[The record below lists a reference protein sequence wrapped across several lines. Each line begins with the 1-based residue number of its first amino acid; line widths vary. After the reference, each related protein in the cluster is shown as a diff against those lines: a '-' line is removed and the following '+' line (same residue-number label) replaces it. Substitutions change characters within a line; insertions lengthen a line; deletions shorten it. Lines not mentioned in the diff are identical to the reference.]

1 MPSSVT
7 PLAEDERAFLQQR
20 VALFGRATLGIVLF
34 AVAVVLLV
42 NVRRLSHVAPPLASW
57 ATLGTAASAGMWL
70 LCRKGRRSARL
81 CRAIE
86 AGGLLVYALGFLAM
100 GRYVF
105 IVALPR
111 LANALGLES
120 LPTMPQAL
128 IAGMG
133 HMGLVMVM
141 AFALT
146 YIFVLRAALVPSPPQ
161 YTALVTAAGGLPLGL
176 TCADSVPGASAEE
189 LFAAAAPA
197 MRPALGVVGTGMVW
211 WLFTMVVCM
220 VISQIIYGLRR
231 EVREAK
237 QLGQYAIDEQLGE
250 GGMGVVYRAHH
261 ALLRRPTAIKLLPPE
276 KAGESSI
283 ARFEREVR
291 LTARLTHPN
300 TVTVYDYGRTPEGVF
315 YYAMELLDGAT
326 LEAVVEVDG
335 PQPEERV
342 LKVLS
347 EVTAALTE
355 AHANE
360 LIHRDIKPANI
371 ILCTLGGQP
380 DVAKLLDFG
389 LVKHIDPDGDAE
401 LQLTREGA
409 ITGTPTYL
417 APENLIDPER
427 VDARAD
433 LYAVGAVG
441 YYLLTGS
448 PVFTGRT
455 VVEVCGH
462 HLHTEPEPPSKRLG
476 RPVDPALEQILLDC
490 LSKDPAARPP
500 SALAL
505 RERLIACAAYGSW
518 TDAEARGWW
527 DKLGTAVRA
536 RQEQARASAHGAT
549 VAVDLAEPRRGV

>member
-1 MPSSVT
+1 MVDPSFVCVDDLSWSN
-7 PLAEDERAFLQQR
+7 LSGSCLQRAYD
-20 VALFGRATLGIVLF
+20 
-34 AVAVVLLV
+34 
-42 NVRRLSHVAPPLASW
+42 RRTDCDH
-57 ATLGTAASAGMWL
+57 
-70 LCRKGRRSARL
+70 
-81 CRAIE
+81 
-86 AGGLLVYALGFLAM
+86 
-100 GRYVF
+100 
-105 IVALPR
+105 
-111 LANALGLES
+111 
-120 LPTMPQAL
+120 
-128 IAGMG
+128 
-133 HMGLVMVM
+133 
-141 AFALT
+141 
-146 YIFVLRAALVPSPPQ
+146 
-161 YTALVTAAGGLPLGL
+161 
-176 TCADSVPGASAEE
+176 
-189 LFAAAAPA
+189 
-197 MRPALGVVGTGMVW
+197 PALGVVGTGMVW

-261 ALLRRPTAIKLLPPE
+261 ALLRRPTAIKLLPPQ
-276 KAGESSI
+276 KAGDSSI

-300 TVTVYDYGRTPEGVF
+300 TVTIYDYGRTPEGVF

-335 PQPEERV
+335 PQPEGRV

-355 AHANE
+355 AHEIE

-389 LVKHIDPDGDAE
+389 LVKQIDPDGDAE
-401 LQLTREGA
+401 PQLTREGA

-417 APENLIDPER
+417 APENLVDPER

-441 YYLLTGS
+441 YFLLTGS
-448 PVFTGRT
+448 HVFTGRS
-455 VVEVCGH
+455 VVEVCSH

-476 RPVDPALEQILLDC
+476 RPVDPDLEQILLDC
-490 LSKDPAARPP
+490 LNKDLVARPP

-518 TDAEARGWW
+518 SDAEARGWW
-527 DKLGTAVRA
+527 DKFGAAVRA
-536 RQEQARASAHGAT
+536 RQEQTRNSAHGAT
-549 VAVDLAEPRRGV
+549 VAVDLAEPRRGATPKAVY